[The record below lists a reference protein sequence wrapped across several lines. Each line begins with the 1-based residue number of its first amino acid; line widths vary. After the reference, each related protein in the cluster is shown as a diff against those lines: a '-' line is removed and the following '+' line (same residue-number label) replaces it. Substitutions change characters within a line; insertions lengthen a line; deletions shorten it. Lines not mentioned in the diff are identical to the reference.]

1 MKKKHILV
9 SVSALLSLCVFSGCN
24 EAVETWKPIG
34 SNNTITIAV
43 VGDDTFY
50 MDGGTVEAME
60 LASKDFQTASGVDL
74 NVSFFDDD
82 ADYHKAN
89 SYANEIAS
97 DPEIAAVIIKQGI

>member
-74 NVSFFDDD
+74 NVSFFDD
-82 ADYHKAN
+82 ADYHKAI
-89 SYANEIAS
+89 SYANEILSQSSFATIT
-97 DPEIAAVIIKQGI
+97 PIQ